1 MGDWSAALAMTAQG
15 LQRTDKNIV
24 MCLTTGRSGTNL
36 LEQLLALADDT
47 CALHEPEP
55 AFQHVLDDVRRE
67 PNAAIAF
74 VRDRKLPDILAR
86 PGAHYAETSHLFG
99 KGFFEAFVALG
110 IPFRLVILNR
120 EPRQVAKSL
129 WRLKA
134 VPARTKRGRD
144 FLLDPRQAGVMKL
157 PGWEKMSDYELCY
170 WYCLEME
177 RRKSA
182 YAAECRERGIP
193 VVEIAMEKLKH
204 WDCFHKL
211 CCQLGLSLPAGAE
224 ARHAEITAHKV
235 NRKPPRWPRLTLVPF
250 ALQERKVWE
259 ALGADGAALRAVIE
273 TRYGAAAAA

>member
-1 MGDWSAALAMTAQG
+1 MTTPG
-15 LQRTDKNIV
+15 LQRTDKNII

-55 AFQHVLDDVRRE
+55 AFQQVLDEVRRD

-74 VRDRKLPDILAR
+74 VRDRKLPDILSR
-86 PGAHYAETSHLFG
+86 PGAHYAETSHVFG

-129 WRLKA
+129 WQLKT
-134 VPARTKRGRD
+134 VPARTKRGLL
-144 FLLDPRQAGVMKL
+144 FLLDPRQEGVVKL
-157 PGWEKMSDYELCY
+157 PGWEAMSDYELCY

-182 YAAECRERGIP
+182 YAAECRRRGIP
-193 VVEIAMEKLKH
+193 VVEIALEQLKR
-204 WDCFHKL
+204 WECFHKL
-211 CCQLGLSLPAGAE
+211 CSELGLSLPAE
-224 ARHAEITAHKV
+224 ARTRHAEITAHKV
-235 NRKPPRWPRLTLVPF
+235 NRKPWRWPRFTLVPF
-250 ALQERKVWE
+250 GRQERKVWK
-259 ALGADGAALRAVIE
+259 ALGNDAAALRSAIE
-273 TRYGAAAAA
+273 KRYGADSG